1 MVRHTVRWFDAVKGI
16 GFIARD
22 RDGNAVP
29 VESAGNQCNPVDE
42 LPAPPKARKSRQRK
56 KSSEA

>member
-1 MVRHTVRWFDAVKGI
+1 MDRCTVRWLDAVKGI

-29 VESAGNQCNPVDE
+29 VESAGNKCSAAEV
-42 LPAPPKARKSRQRK
+42 LPKVRKSRQRK